1 MSERCP
7 NSGLPASIL
16 AGSEF
21 GPSTSASMTAFHES
35 CRYCVSSEFTE
46 AVPIGIDAG
55 MISGDWSSP
64 THSAWMTVF
73 IRRSTPRVR
82 WKRSRLDQS
91 S

>member
-1 MSERCP
+1 MRERCP
-7 NSGLPASIL
+7 NSGLLASIF
-16 AGSEF
+16 AGSEL

-46 AVPIGIDAG
+46 EAPIGIDAG

-64 THSAWMTVF
+64 THRAWMTVF